1 MADVRSGWSP
11 IRVQVGDIA
20 LIHRV
25 GETPFVVD
33 RTIPLG

>member
-1 MADVRSGWSP
+1 MTDVRSGWTP
-11 IRVQVGDIA
+11 IRVQVSEVA

-33 RTIPLG
+33 RKIRLG